1 MDKQP
6 PNDERVIEALEV
18 CRPGDGDPSDLVL
31 ADLDLADPD
40 LVELRRRI
48 QGTDD
53 VIAAVMRDVPVP
65 DGLAE
70 RLIERLE
77 VSRSQ
82 PRRVSRRWAVAG
94 GALLAVAAGL
104 LIAAWIGI
112 NRETPYNESIVLA
125 EAIELFNSEQEAK
138 GLLLSENRPPA
149 SYPFSRDVL
158 HVPGTRW
165 RKIEGFLG
173 RSGIAYDLLG
183 QGGSLATLYVVD
195 RKLSCLSGVPPRN
208 ARRNTGGVLTSAWQ
222 DGDLLYVLVVRGS
235 QRNYRSFLAPLG
247 PVA

>member
-1 MDKQP
+1 VDKQP
-6 PNDERVIEALEV
+6 LNDERVIEALEV
-18 CRPGDGDPSDLVL
+18 CRPGDGDPSDPV
-31 ADLDLADPD
+31 LADPD

-53 VIAAVMRDVPVP
+53 EIAAVMQDVPIP

-70 RLIERLE
+70 RLIERLGM
-77 VSRSQ
+77 RPQ
-82 PRRVSRRWAVAG
+82 PRRVSRRWAIAG
-94 GALLAVAAGL
+94 GSLLAVAAGL

-173 RSGIAYDLLG
+173 RSGIAYDLPG
-183 QGGSLATLYVVD
+183 QGGSFARLYVVD

-222 DGDLLYVLVVRGS
+222 DGDLLYVLVVRGGP
-235 QRNYRSFLAPLG
+235 RSYHGFLAPLG

>member
-18 CRPGDGDPSDLVL
+18 CRPGDGDPSDPV
-31 ADLDLADPD
+31 LADPD

-53 VIAAVMRDVPVP
+53 VIAAVMQDVPIP

-77 VSRSQ
+77 ASRPQ
-82 PRRVSRRWAVAG
+82 PRRISRRWAVAG
-94 GALLAVAAGL
+94 GSLLAVAAGL
-104 LIAAWIGI
+104 LVAALIGI
-112 NRETPYNESIVLA
+112 GRATPYDESIVLA
-125 EAIELFNSEQEAK
+125 EAIEFFNNEPEAK
-138 GLLLSENRPPA
+138 GLLLSENRPPT

-158 HVPGTRW
+158 QVSGISW
-165 RKIEGFLG
+165 RKIDGFLG
-173 RSGIAYDLLG
+173 RKGIAYDLPG
-183 QGGSLATLYVVD
+183 QGGSFATLYVVNS
-195 RKLSCLSGVPPRN
+195 KLSCLSGVPPRN
-208 ARRNTGGVLTSAWQ
+208 ARGNTGGVLTSAWQ
-222 DGDLLYVLVVRGS
+222 DGDLLYVLVVRGDRRS
-235 QRNYRSFLAPLG
+235 YRSFLAPLG